1 MSEDYNSRK
10 NFVQGHGNFELKLL
24 MSAFFTQNFKKVPK
38 RSDFVPKL
46 WGWLEKGQRETKAT
60 CLKII
65 IHQQF
70 LSNDIAILS

>member
-24 MSAFFTQNFKKVPK
+24 MSAFFTQNFKKVSK

-46 WGWLEKGQRETKAT
+46 WEVAGKRAT
-60 CLKII
+60 RN
-65 IHQQF
+65 
-70 LSNDIAILS
+70 LSHMSEDYKYRKNFA